1 VGELYVASNIGQED
15 RTIRLKENTSIL
27 PLVSM
32 GGLYVEAIAL
42 MPGMLLAT
50 KRSTGCTCAR
60 AQLHAPLH
68 SPKRQYS
75 LLPNI
80 LP

>member
-32 GGLYVEAIAL
+32 GGTI
-42 MPGMLLAT
+42 
-50 KRSTGCTCAR
+50 C
-60 AQLHAPLH
+60 
-68 SPKRQYS
+68 
-75 LLPNI
+75 
-80 LP
+80 

>member
-32 GGLYVEAIAL
+32 GGTICRGDCTLAGDAAGHETLRRVYVCPSPTA
-42 MPGMLLAT
+42 
-50 KRSTGCTCAR
+50 CTT
-60 AQLHAPLH
+60 P
-68 SPKRQYS
+68 
-75 LLPNI
+75 
-80 LP
+80 